1 MPGENVA
8 AGVTFQLMCSCCRA
22 RGKGH
27 GGACMCVCVLLLSRG
42 RWLQVQGKIGGSR
55 AWVQVTRRL
64 DRAELRWM
72 IVALL
77 RISLR

>member
-27 GGACMCVCVLLLSRG
+27 GGACVCVCVCVCFFFHGDGGCRCREKLEDRG
-42 RWLQVQGKIGGSR
+42 LGC
-55 AWVQVTRRL
+55 RL

-72 IVALL
+72 IVGLV
-77 RISLR
+77 RISLH

>member
-27 GGACMCVCVLLLSRG
+27 GDVCVR
-42 RWLQVQGKIGGSR
+42 VCFFFHGGCRCREKFEDR
-55 AWVQVTRRL
+55 AWVRVTRETWMD
-64 DRAELRWM
+64 DRSFGENIASLNG
-72 IVALL
+72 IVV
-77 RISLR
+77 

>member
-27 GGACMCVCVLLLSRG
+27 GDVCVR
-42 RWLQVQGKIGGSR
+42 VCFFFHGGCRCREKFEDR
-55 AWVQVTRRL
+55 AWVQVTRGTWMD
-64 DRAELRWM
+64 DRSFGENIASLNGI
-72 IVALL
+72 IV
-77 RISLR
+77 